1 MKVKICGITTEE
13 EVKWLNQANVDY
25 AGFVLFF
32 EKSKRNVSLERAK
45 ELLKVLDDSIT
56 PVAVTVEP
64 EIEQIRQ
71 IEKAGFSILQ
81 VHGKIPECVVKEIG
95 IPVWKAFNV
104 SDLSEFV
111 YYDQCDKIGGFV
123 LDAQMPGSG
132 KTFDWTLLEG
142 IPKTEKQVMLA
153 GGLNPDN
160 IGIAL
165 RELQGKIQGVDTSS
179 GVEKENGVG
188 KDKQKI
194 ELFVKKVRQ
203 NCL

>member
-1 MKVKICGITTEE
+1 M
-13 EVKWLNQANVDY
+13 
-25 AGFVLFF
+25 
-32 EKSKRNVSLERAK
+32 
-45 ELLKVLDDSIT
+45 
-56 PVAVTVEP
+56 
-64 EIEQIRQ
+64 
-71 IEKAGFSILQ
+71 
-81 VHGKIPECVVKEIG
+81 
-95 IPVWKAFNV
+95 
-104 SDLSEFV
+104 
-111 YYDQCDKIGGFV
+111 
-123 LDAQMPGSG
+123 DAQMPGSG

-165 RELQGKIQGVDTSS
+165 RELRGKIQGVDTSS